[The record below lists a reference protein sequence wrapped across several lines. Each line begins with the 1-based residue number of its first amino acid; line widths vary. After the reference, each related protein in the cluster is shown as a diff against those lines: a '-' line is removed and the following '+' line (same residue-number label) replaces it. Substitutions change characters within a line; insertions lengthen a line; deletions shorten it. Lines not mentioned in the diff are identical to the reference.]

1 MVGSPEIPRGW
12 DEASIADLAG
22 KNFLVTGGTSGLGLA
37 TATALTK
44 KGARVTI
51 TARNVAKGREIVAQ
65 GFASDVLE
73 MDLADLA
80 SVRDAASRVSAPYDV
95 VILNAG
101 VMWTPYT
108 LTTDG
113 LELQMATNHLGHFA
127 FAGLIKDC
135 ISERIV
141 TVSSLS
147 HRQGSFGDGSVDE
160 MRRRCQGLAAYS
172 AKEAYGDSKLAN
184 VLFTQEIERRRVT
197 AGWRFIA
204 LTAHPG
210 WSNTNLFE
218 FVATKKGVMST
229 MASRSGR
236 YLAQSAAR
244 GALPQLCAA
253 TYPGLVGGEYLG
265 PRGPGEMRGA
275 PTIVRSSPKSYD
287 VQLASNL
294 WMVSQK
300 LTGVSWDSG

>member
-12 DEASIADLAG
+12 DEANIADLAG
-22 KNFLVTGGTSGLGLA
+22 KRFLVTGGTSGLGLA

-51 TARNVAKGREIVAQ
+51 TARNVAKGHEIVAQ
-65 GFASDVLE
+65 GFASDVLG

-135 ISERIV
+135 ISERLV
-141 TVSSLS
+141 TVTSLY
-147 HRQGSFGDGSVDE
+147 HRRGSFGDGSVDE
-160 MRRRCQGLAAYS
+160 IRRRCQGLAAYS
-172 AKEAYGDSKLAN
+172 TKDAYGDSKLAN
-184 VLFTQEIERRRVT
+184 VLFTQEIERRRVA
-197 AGWRFIA
+197 AGWKFIA
-204 LTAHPG
+204 LNAHPG
-210 WSNTNLFE
+210 WANTNLFD
-218 FVATKKGVMST
+218 VATAKQGVMST
-229 MASRSGR
+229 MASRSNR

-253 TYPGLVGGEYLG
+253 TFPGLVGGEYLG
-265 PRGPGEMRGA
+265 PRGPGELRGT
-275 PTIVRSSPKSYD
+275 PTIVRSTPKSYD

-300 LTGVSWDSG
+300 LTGVSWDSV